1 METIKHLFFYCNLAG
16 MESNVYSIPG
26 MKNNIPEI
34 LRKRYE
40 WIKKHSAKESSTGIA
55 LEINSNDRIGLISD
69 IAAYV
74 SSIDCSLIYVQ
85 SWVEFN
91 GDVKTLIQIEGKA
104 DREEVIREAM
114 QISSVREVI
123 PRPTYLATWGKRVI
137 VVGGGAQV
145 AQVASGAIVE
155 ADRHNI
161 RGETI
166 SVDTSAIIGEREIA
180 AAVRAVGRLHRAD
193 MLVLAGAIMGGDITE
208 AVKELRTHYGIPVIS
223 LRMAGSVNDV
233 SDLVVSD
240 PTEAGVMAVMLISHI
255 GQFHL
260 LEIHGNRY

>member
-1 METIKHLFFYCNLAG
+1 M
-16 MESNVYSIPG
+16 
-26 MKNNIPEI
+26 

-40 WIKKHSAKESSTGIA
+40 WIKQHSAKESSTGIA
-55 LEINSNDRIGLISD
+55 LELISEDRIGLISD

-74 SSIDCSLIYVQ
+74 SSLGCNLFYIQ
-85 SWVEFN
+85 SWVEFT
-91 GDVKTLIQIEGKA
+91 GEVRTLIQVVGDA
-104 DREEVIREAM
+104 DRDTIVAEAKQIPSVKEVI
-114 QISSVREVI
+114 I
-123 PRPTYLATWGKRVI
+123 RPTFLSTWGKRVI

-145 AQVASGAIVE
+145 AQVASGAIAE

-166 SVDTSAIIGEREIA
+166 SVDTSAIVGEKEIA

-193 MLVLAGAIMGGDITE
+193 MLVLAGSLMGGEISE
-208 AVKELRTHYGIPVIS
+208 AVKDLRNLYGIPVIS

-233 SDLVVSD
+233 SDLVVTD

-255 GQFHL
+255 GQFNL
-260 LEIHGNRY
+260 MNIHGDRY